1 MLLENDTR
9 KKNSGLGIVTVA
21 AAALFLLAEL
31 LSVALIRYGAS
42 NEGCRNAF
50 YIGNCLIPVWML
62 NPLPLCLS
70 IIGWKKDRQHK
81 KLYHTAIIVTALAW
95 LVGGALIARYF

>member
-1 MLLENDTR
+1 ME
-9 KKNSGLGIVTVA
+9 KKVSVLGCLTLA
-21 AAALFLLAEL
+21 ASAVFLLGEII
-31 LSVALIRYGAS
+31 SVALIRYGAS
-42 NEGCRNAF
+42 IEGCSNAF

-81 KLYHTAIIVTALAW
+81 KLYRTAIIVTALAW

>member
-1 MLLENDTR
+1 ME
-9 KKNSGLGIVTVA
+9 KKISVLGCLTLA
-21 AAALFLLAEL
+21 ASAVFLLGEFF
-31 LSVALIRYGAS
+31 SVALIRYGAS
-42 NEGCRNAF
+42 SEGCRNAF

-81 KLYHTAIIVTALAW
+81 KLYRTAIIVTALTW